1 MVYTIVIFIVQCQ
14 KHRSYRF
21 ILLLCS
27 FFVSILFVF
36 LLLFLY
42 FGFSLVE
49 ICCYLPRHLLQSMYL
64 CVFYSSSLLMSTCAY
79 QFRCV
84 KGIYCTVHT
93 FGGRHDD
100 GSAVET
106 FNVTFIEKVQY
117 TLNESVSLNTNYHH
131 RAHTALI
138 TVLVWVCECVRF
150 INLIIYLSGEYIVF
164 GSEMA
169 LRCIILNCRFYTRQW
184 CHIKLIL
191 AGNNW

>member
-1 MVYTIVIFIVQCQ
+1 MPKTSQLSFHFVVMFIF
-14 KHRSYRF
+14 RF
-21 ILLLCS
+21 DFVCFSSSFPLLWI
-27 FFVSILFVF
+27 FVGGN
-36 LLLFLY
+36 LLLFAEA
-42 FGFSLVE
+42 FVAVNVSESLS
-49 ICCYLPRHLLQSMYL
+49 ICV

-138 TVLVWVCECVRF
+138 TVLV
-150 INLIIYLSGEYIVF
+150 
-164 GSEMA
+164 
-169 LRCIILNCRFYTRQW
+169 
-184 CHIKLIL
+184 
-191 AGNNW
+191 